1 MKRSKP
7 ASHSKFQKLSP
18 QLTRFI
24 EDMGLYFENQGT
36 PRIGGRILG
45 LLMIAHEPLSAED
58 IAKILKVSR
67 ASVSTNMRLLTSSGM
82 IEKTALL
89 HDRTTYF
96 AFSEAALEQRLAV
109 GMHAAV
115 VFRKVAEE
123 GLAALAKDD
132 SARHRLQASIEWAD
146 VVARAM
152 QTAVDEWRSRHPGT
166 RARRTGVQGV

>member
-1 MKRSKP
+1 MAQARPRKP
-7 ASHSKFQKLSP
+7 PPHHKFQRLSP
-18 QLTRFI
+18 ELTRFI

-58 IAKILKVSR
+58 ISKILRVSR

-82 IEKTALL
+82 IEKAPVL
-89 HDRTTYF
+89 HDRTTYY

-109 GMHAAV
+109 GVKAAV

-123 GLAALAKDD
+123 GLAALSKDD

-146 VVARAM
+146 VLARAM
-152 QTAVDEWRSRHPGT
+152 QAAIEEWRSRNRGQP
-166 RARRTGVQGV
+166 ARRNTA